1 MTATQSS
8 LDVRQVSETATIL
21 VVDDQQLVS
30 SALAFIL
37 RDKGFDAHSIP
48 VTDLDAVQTAAL
60 AYLPGL
66 VLLDLDLGSGPDGHP
81 LDGVDLIGPLRA
93 QGWTV
98 LVITGTA
105 SLDRIADAVAHGAV
119 NWVVKGAT
127 FAELVHAA
135 VEIMQGRGH
144 LLPAERADLI
154 ERYRTAQ
161 AAQRESGMRLSRLSP
176 RERVVLAR
184 LTDGLNAA
192 MIATESF
199 TSIRTVQTHI
209 HRILTKL
216 DVNSQGAAIAI
227 AVRNRRQ
234 PPPINPSLWR
244 RMHSIAEDQLQKG

>member
-1 MTATQSS
+1 MNNTQPFIVGQQASG
-8 LDVRQVSETATIL
+8 TIL

-30 SALAFIL
+30 STLAFAL
-37 RDKGFDAHSIP
+37 RDKGFDAHSIG

-66 VLLDLDLGSGPDGHP
+66 VLLDLDLGSGPDGQP
-81 LDGVDLIGPLRA
+81 MDGVDLIGPLRA

-105 SLDRIADAVAHGAV
+105 SLDRIADAVAHGAA

-135 VEIMQGRGH
+135 VEIMHGRGQ
-144 LLPAERADLI
+144 LLPAQRADLI

-161 AAQRESGMRLSRLSP
+161 AAQRESGKRLSRLSP

-184 LTDGLNAA
+184 LTEGLNAA
-192 MIATESF
+192 TIATESF

-244 RMHSIAEDQLQKG
+244 RMHSITEDQPQKG